1 MDVEAWL
8 KGLGLERYAERFA
21 ASEITWQ
28 VVPQLTDA
36 DLRELGLPLGPRKI
50 LLAAI
55 ATLRHDPTP
64 GGRGDERPTGA
75 SAPDAVPGHEVERRH
90 LTVMFVDLAAEEADP
105 CRDRL
110 RVRDPQLMSL
120 RALVPMKVVKTV
132 LGAEVL
138 RWTLLAGELAQAVA
152 EAAHQ
157 WLGIA
162 TSGPRA
168 DRLGVGAAAVTVLD
182 GRR

>member
-64 GGRGDERPTGA
+64 GVRGDERPTGA

-90 LTVMFVDLAAEEADP
+90 LTVTSSSCPKSSVARSSEITIGSVKLLP
-105 CRDRL
+105 KIPL
-110 RVRDPQLMSL
+110 RRKSIF
-120 RALVPMKVVKTV
+120 T
-132 LGAEVL
+132 L
-138 RWTLLAGELAQAVA
+138 RWSCAIDNA
-152 EAAHQ
+152 
-157 WLGIA
+157 
-162 TSGPRA
+162 
-168 DRLGVGAAAVTVLD
+168 
-182 GRR
+182 